1 MDCKAFLIA
10 SQSKETT
17 VARKK
22 NVRVA

>member
-22 NVRVA
+22 NVKVA